1 MGITSK
7 RGRVNLLYII
17 KFLSNYN
24 LLIQSSYK
32 KKNSSSFHFNQ
43 GQTPYPSFILMPNG
57 TTAMTN
63 ILHIW
68 RYLLK
73 I

>member
-24 LLIQSSYK
+24 LLIQSSDK
-32 KKNSSSFHFNQ
+32 KKQFLVSFQQ
-43 GQTPYPSFILMPNG
+43 GQTPYPSFI
-57 TTAMTN
+57 
-63 ILHIW
+63 
-68 RYLLK
+68 
-73 I
+73 

>member
-43 GQTPYPSFILMPNG
+43 GQTPYPSFI
-57 TTAMTN
+57 
-63 ILHIW
+63 
-68 RYLLK
+68 
-73 I
+73 